1 MFNPGMANMQ
11 GMMKKVQKMQ
21 QDMLKMQ
28 EELKNRTV
36 EATAGGGAV
45 TVVVTGRKTVEK
57 VTIAPSAVDPE
68 DVEMLEDLV
77 TTAINEAMRKVDEM
91 TEKEMGKITGGMK
104 LPHDRSEERRRDETA
119 GHVLIWRA

>member
-28 EELKNRTV
+28 EGLKNRTV

-104 LPHDRSEERRRDETA
+104 LP
-119 GHVLIWRA
+119 GMF

>member
-1 MFNPGMANMQ
+1 
-11 GMMKKVQKMQ
+11 
-21 QDMLKMQ
+21 MQ

-77 TTAINEAMRKVDEM
+77 TTAVNEAMRKVDEM
-91 TEKEMGKITGGMK
+91 IEKKWAK
-104 LPHDRSEERRRDETA
+104 LLA
-119 GHVLIWRA
+119 G

>member
-11 GMMKKVQKMQ
+11 VMMKKVQKMQ

-104 LPHDRSEERRRDETA
+104 LP
-119 GHVLIWRA
+119 GMF

>member
-28 EELKNRTV
+28 EELKNRAV
-36 EATAGGGAV
+36 EASAGGGAV
-45 TVVVTGRKTVEK
+45 TVVLTGRKTVEK

-104 LPHDRSEERRRDETA
+104 LP
-119 GHVLIWRA
+119 GMF

>member
-77 TTAINEAMRKVDEM
+77 TTAINEGMRKVDEM

-104 LPHDRSEERRRDETA
+104 LP
-119 GHVLIWRA
+119 GMF

>member
-1 MFNPGMANMQ
+1 MFNPVMANMQ

-104 LPHDRSEERRRDETA
+104 LP
-119 GHVLIWRA
+119 GMF

>member
-1 MFNPGMANMQ
+1 MFNPGMSNMQ

-104 LPHDRSEERRRDETA
+104 LP
-119 GHVLIWRA
+119 GMF

>member
-77 TTAINEAMRKVDEM
+77 TTAVNEAKRKVDEM

-104 LPHDRSEERRRDETA
+104 LP
-119 GHVLIWRA
+119 GMF